1 MTLKQRFVALW
12 PQGPLSLVLVLVGIL
27 SVLEGSRYPLTTLDH
42 SRALTGLADSLS
54 ALGHGAQIILGL
66 MLVLGGIGLLWRL
79 VSAWTLSLLLL
90 VIMVAVNLAQQHWGL
105 SLALQALLMGVL
117 LRTRHHFTR
126 RTVLARLLFSFS
138 GVLAVLAYGAIGGY
152 LLGKGFRPAILDF
165 DTALYFTVVTLST
178 VGYGDIVPVT
188 PEARWFVMS
197 LLVIG
202 LGVFASAI
210 ASALGPKISGELN
223 RLFNPKER
231 TMEPE
236 DHVILVGE
244 GSIALNTATEL
255 EQRGVAY
262 VRIVAARG
270 EAHQP
275 GDRVLEGDATNEAV
289 LRQAGIQRARMLIAA
304 REDDGENAF
313 IVLSAK
319 DLNPKVQ
326 VLAVASSPRS
336 IRRLQLARADLV
348 FSPAAVG
355 SRLLADLVQ
364 GSQILPQ
371 FRDLLEGRPN
381 NT

>member
-1 MTLKQRFVALW
+1 MRKRLAALW
-12 PQGPLSLVLVLVGIL
+12 PQGPLAVVLAFVGVLSIL
-27 SVLEGSRYPLTTLDH
+27 DGTRYRVTDFER
-42 SRALTGLADSLS
+42 SRALTGLADSLA
-54 ALGHGAQIILGL
+54 ALGHSAQIILGL
-66 MLVLGGIGLLWRL
+66 MLVLGGVGLAWRL

-90 VIMVAVNLAQQHWGL
+90 AIMVAVNLAQDHLGL
-105 SLALQALLMGVL
+105 TLGLQALLVGLL

-126 RTVLARLLFSFS
+126 RTVLARLLFSAS
-138 GVLAVLAYGAIGGY
+138 GIVAVLAYGAIGGY
-152 LLGKGFRPAILDF
+152 LLGKGFRPAILDWN
-165 DTALYFTVVTLST
+165 TALYFTLVSLST

-202 LGVFASAI
+202 LGVFATAI

-231 TMEPE
+231 TMEPK

-255 EQRGVAY
+255 AQRGVAF
-262 VRIVAARG
+262 VQIVASRA
-270 EAHQP
+270 ET
-275 GDRVLEGDATNEAV
+275 DRDKSGIIEGDATNESV
-289 LRQAGIQRARMLIAA
+289 LQQAGIQRARMVIAA

-313 IVLSAK
+313 IVLGAK
-319 DLNPKVQ
+319 DLNPEVR

-364 GSQILPQ
+364 GNQILPQ
-371 FRDLLEGRPN
+371 FSDLLEGHPKKA
-381 NT
+381 